1 MARIVQLEENV
12 FVASQL
18 TEADFAG
25 IAARGIRTIVNNRP
39 DGEADDQ
46 MPSAVAEA
54 AARKHGLVYRY
65 LPVTNHDVTEDAP
78 VAAQAEALRA
88 LSGPILFY
96 CRTGNRCSI
105 LWAQASASR
114 RGVDTVIERAAEA
127 GFDIEELR
135 EFIEDHA
142 EALAA

>member
-1 MARIVQLEENV
+1 MARIAQLEENV

-18 TEADFAG
+18 TEADFAD
-25 IAARGIRTIVNNRP
+25 IAASGVRTIVNNRP

-46 MPSAVAEA
+46 MSSAMAEA
-54 AARKHGLVYRY
+54 AAHEHGLAYRY

-78 VAAQAEALRA
+78 VVAQAEALRSLA
-88 LSGPILFY
+88 GPILFY

-114 RGVDTVIERAAEA
+114 FGVDAVIERAAAA
-127 GFDIEELR
+127 GFHIEELR

-142 EALAA
+142 AALAA